1 MSNVQN
7 ASRSSA
13 FAAVEGDHWVESL
26 DDGRHVLIR
35 PLREEDRERERQFIN
50 QLSPATRHFR
60 FLGEIK
66 GSQPGAARSTDGHR
80 LPAEHGLRCPGARD
94 GELREVGISRYAA
107 CCEEGAVRMR
117 GNHRRRLP
125 GSGPRRRA
133 DAPSDRRGAA
143 QRLPPD
149 VFGGLGGQPGDAR
162 PVAHWASSASATR
175 TTRPRSSTAW
185 PCSPVRRAGG
195 AGRTRAG
202 RWPGDRRRA
211 AMGRACRRRIAAFRC
226 AGSLRRRTAASP
238 ARSPVAG

>member
-50 QLSPATRHFR
+50 RLSPATRHFR

-66 GSQPGAARSTDGHR
+66 EAS
-80 LPAEHGLRCPGARD
+80 PALLDQLMDIDYQQSMAFVALVHED

-107 CCEEGAVRMR
+107 CCEEGQCECAVTI
-117 GNHRRRLP
+117 
-125 GSGPRRRA
+125 A
-133 DAPSDRRGAA
+133 DDY
-143 QRLPPD
+143 Q
-149 VFGGLGGQPGDAR
+149 GLGLDAVLMR
-162 PVAHWASSASATR
+162 HLIDVARRNGFRQMYSVDSSASATR

-185 PCSPVRRAGG
+185 PCSPLRRAGG

-202 RWPGDRRRA
+202 RWPGDRRRVA
-211 AMGRACRRRIAAFRC
+211 TGRACRRRTAAFRC